1 MSVKLVIK
9 QLDFC
14 SVLMWWTGHSV
25 GFLNVFCVLFYCDF
39 PDFCPCLNG
48 RVCRTLISGQC
59 RPSCML
65 FILLRS
71 CELYHTLP
79 QKDCKWVSVSHTSY
93 IVLIFQAC
101 VICFLQMMLN
111 PLGISLDPSRS
122 RLQMT
127 TDITRQIYIRDGVR
141 GFYRGY
147 VASLCT
153 YVPNSALWW
162 AFYDLYQGNY

>member
-1 MSVKLVIK
+1 
-9 QLDFC
+9 
-14 SVLMWWTGHSV
+14 V
-25 GFLNVFCVLFYCDF
+25 GFSNVFCVLFYGDF
-39 PDFCPCLNG
+39 PNFCPCLNG
-48 RVCRTLISGQC
+48 RDCKMLISGQC
-59 RPSCML
+59 WLHAHCSSRYGAVNCTIHCHS
-65 FILLRS
+65 S
-71 CELYHTLP
+71 
-79 QKDCKWVSVSHTSY
+79 SVNGFQFYTPDTF
-93 IVLIFQAC
+93 VFIFQAF
-101 VICFLQMMLN
+101 VICFFQLMLN

>member
-1 MSVKLVIK
+1 MPHI
-9 QLDFC
+9 F
-14 SVLMWWTGHSV
+14 
-25 GFLNVFCVLFYCDF
+25 VF
-39 PDFCPCLNG
+39 
-48 RVCRTLISGQC
+48 
-59 RPSCML
+59 
-65 FILLRS
+65 
-71 CELYHTLP
+71 
-79 QKDCKWVSVSHTSY
+79 
-93 IVLIFQAC
+93 IFQAC
-101 VICFLQMMLN
+101 VIYLFFFQMMLN
-111 PLGISLDPSRS
+111 PLSISLDPSRS